1 MFYQELSALP
11 QEKWHQRIHTG
22 HCSFV
27 PEGESQF
34 VTPKMI
40 EGTSIVGGPS
50 EVAEKIRAAEKLGL
64 SEVSLLPP
72 LDHLRSTA
80 TDFAREVIPLI

>member
-1 MFYQELSALP
+1 
-11 QEKWHQRIHTG
+11 
-22 HCSFV
+22 
-27 PEGESQF
+27 
-34 VTPKMI
+34 MI

-50 EVAEKIRAAEKLGL
+50 EIAEKIRAAEKVGL
-64 SEVSLLPP
+64 REVSLLPP